1 MLDKSTVRLLEVL
14 FEHLAI
20 SSAQGREY
28 SVPPVGVRNFGQQV
42 CIRSLNFQ
50 RGPKPTAILF
60 G

>member
-1 MLDKSTVRLLEVL
+1 MVDNQRMVFPGDDPNLKPADLLDC
-14 FEHLAI
+14 
-20 SSAQGREY
+20 
-28 SVPPVGVRNFGQQV
+28 VPPVGVRNFGQQV